1 MFASQIVFFFL
12 SLLPLLTTLNTA
24 ADVMVLTQK
33 LNHVSKPLFS
43 NGNNSFHFKGLK
55 TKALAIV

>member
-1 MFASQIVFFFL
+1 MFASQMVFFF

-43 NGNNSFHFKGLK
+43 NLNNSFRFKGLK